1 MAELQPSIAD
11 WGTTDPLP
19 EEPLPEE
26 EPPEEEPLEE
36 EFE

>member
-1 MAELQPSIAD
+1 MAELHASIAD